1 VMNPACSR
9 PSSLRLRDSKHDTML
24 LGRPPQGSRG
34 YASHENKEFVRLD
47 RLDAEEAEECCQLEP
62 VEFFYGGQNLRCP
75 VGDDGPGRSA
85 ETAESGAR
93 HLRFSR
99 H

>member
-1 VMNPACSR
+1 MNPACSR

-47 RLDAEEAEECCQLEP
+47 AEEQKRPKSA
-62 VEFFYGGQNLRCP
+62 VSSNRSSFFTA
-75 VGDDGPGRSA
+75 DKISDARSA
-85 ETAESGAR
+85 MTVLGEALKQLSQEHAT
-93 HLRFSR
+93 
-99 H
+99 